1 MSRMVRKQIVIEPDQ
16 ERALEQRAR
25 ELGISQSELVR
36 RAIDEMLAA
45 HEQELEKRREAL
57 EEWFRLADEAVARGE
72 GSFGA
77 TWTRE
82 ELHERGSD

>member
-1 MSRMVRKQIVIEPDQ
+1 MSRMVRKQIVIEPEQ
-16 ERALEQRAR
+16 ELALEQRAR

-45 HEQELEKRREAL
+45 HEEELQKRREAL
-57 EEWFRLADEAVARGE
+57 EEWFRLADAAVARGE